1 MRNSLRFTTAY
12 TIILKPFKHY
22 QDALFSLF
30 PTIYNEALSLN
41 YPICDLQGCLK
52 RKPNLIL
59 AQYGIMAKHFLAAYG
74 HMAARIFHVYCT
86 MYNVVVPHYQAILKC
101 ILSREP
107 LPPFRVCVCVC
118 LGPVSQC
125 HGQNDRGLG
134 VTGTRFPVPAVASDF
149 FVDAY
154 GYQSQ
159 ILNKLPWSPQS

>member
-1 MRNSLRFTTAY
+1 MKIGPVLKNLQIFDQKMQWWDPSLKKIF
-12 TIILKPFKHY
+12 LKPFKHY

-86 MYNVVVPHYQAILKC
+86 MYNVVVLHYQAILKC

-107 LPPFRVCVCVC
+107 PPPCVCASRAS
-118 LGPVSQC
+118 VS
-125 HGQNDRGLG
+125 GSRP
-134 VTGTRFPVPAVASDF
+134 T
-149 FVDAY
+149 
-154 GYQSQ
+154 
-159 ILNKLPWSPQS
+159 